1 MSTDA
6 VALLLA
12 LLTVASW
19 VASVVLIAAH
29 VSPGLRARTHDA
41 LAGQIL
47 PLAFL
52 VAAVSMAGSLYLSE
66 VADFIPCNLCWYQR
80 IAMYP
85 QVLLLAIAWYR
96 RDEGIRTYVLPMA
109 VIGACISTFHVLVER
124 FPWIEGSGGVCD
136 PANPCTIKWIEELG
150 FITIP
155 TMALSAFVLIAL
167 LMTHLS
173 PDAEQQ
179 DEHAEPDATIPEPSP
194 PEPSPSD
201 PTPSEAS

>member
-6 VALLLA
+6 VTLLLA

-19 VASVVLIAAH
+19 IASASLIAAH
-29 VSPGLRARTHDA
+29 LSPSLRARAHEH
-41 LAGQIL
+41 LEGQIL
-47 PLAFL
+47 PLALL
-52 VAAVSMAGSLYLSE
+52 VAAVSMVGSLYFSE

-85 QVLLLAIAWYR
+85 QVVLLAIAWFR
-96 RDEGIRTYVLPMA
+96 RDEAIRTYVLALA
-109 VIGACISTFHVLVER
+109 VIGACISSFHILVER

-136 PANPCTIKWIEELG
+136 PANPCTIRWVEELG

-167 LMTHLS
+167 LMSHLPS
-173 PDAEQQ
+173 GGHLGDGANAS
-179 DEHAEPDATIPEPSP
+179 DEPSTPEPI
-194 PEPSPSD
+194 
-201 PTPSEAS
+201 PSEAP

>member
-29 VSPGLRARTHDA
+29 LSPAVRARTHDL

-47 PLAFL
+47 PLALL
-52 VAAVSMAGSLYLSE
+52 VAAVSTAGSLYLSE

-96 RDEGIRTYVLPMA
+96 RDEGIRAYVLPMA

-124 FPWIEGSGGVCD
+124 YPWIEGSGGVCD
-136 PANPCTIKWIEELG
+136 PANPCTIKWIEEFG

-167 LMTHLS
+167 LMSHLPS
-173 PDAEQQ
+173 GSRTSDDPDAA
-179 DEHAEPDATIPEPSP
+179 DDPDRTRPASF
-194 PEPSPSD
+194 PSD

>member
-19 VASVVLIAAH
+19 AASAVLIAAH

-52 VAAVSMAGSLYLSE
+52 VAAVSMVGSLYLSE
-66 VADFIPCNLCWYQR
+66 VADFVPCNLCWYQR

-85 QVLLLAIAWYR
+85 QVLLLGIAWYR
-96 RDEGIRTYVLPMA
+96 RDEGIRAYVLPLA

-167 LMTHLS
+167 LMTHLPS
-173 PDAEQQ
+173 GSATPDETG
-179 DEHAEPDATIPEPSP
+179 EPQATRSDS
-194 PEPSPSD
+194 SPSES
-201 PTPSEAS
+201 TPSEAP

>member
-19 VASVVLIAAH
+19 AASALLIAAH
-29 VSPGLRARTHDA
+29 LSPGLRVRTHEA
-41 LAGQIL
+41 LSGQIL

-85 QVLLLAIAWYR
+85 QVLLLGIAWYR
-96 RDEGIRTYVLPMA
+96 RDEGIRAYVLPLA
-109 VIGACISTFHVLVER
+109 VIGACISTFHMLVER

-167 LMTHLS
+167 LMTPLPSGSDTPDESDLS
-173 PDAEQQ
+173 DDLE
-179 DEHAEPDATIPEPSP
+179 SP
-194 PEPSPSD
+194 RSTPSPSD
-201 PTPSEAS
+201 PSPSEAP

>member
-19 VASVVLIAAH
+19 VASAVLLAAH
-29 VSPGLRARTHDA
+29 LSPGLKTRTHEV
-41 LAGQIL
+41 LSGQIL
-47 PLAFL
+47 PLALL

-66 VADFIPCNLCWYQR
+66 VAGFIPCNLCWYQR

-109 VIGACISTFHVLVER
+109 VIGACISIFHVLVER

-173 PDAEQQ
+173 PGAAHP
-179 DEHAEPDATIPEPSP
+179 DEHAESDATRH
-194 PEPSPSD
+194 EPSPSE
-201 PTPSEAS
+201 PTQSEAP

>member
-6 VALLLA
+6 VTLLLA

-19 VASVVLIAAH
+19 AASATLVAAH
-29 VSPGLRARTHDA
+29 LSGGVRERVHAV

-47 PLAFL
+47 PLGFL

-66 VADFIPCNLCWYQR
+66 VADFVPCNLCWYQR

-85 QVLLLAIAWYR
+85 QVVLLGLAWLR
-96 RDEGIRTYVLPMA
+96 RDEGIRVYSLTLA
-109 VIGACISTFHVLVER
+109 VMGAAISTFHVLVER

-136 PANPCTIKWIEELG
+136 PANPCTIRWVEELG

-167 LMTHLS
+167 LMTHLPS
-173 PDAEQQ
+173 GARADAPL
-179 DEHAEPDATIPEPSP
+179 DEIVSDAP
-194 PEPSPSD
+194 
-201 PTPSEAS
+201 

>member
-6 VALLLA
+6 VTLLLA

-19 VASVVLIAAH
+19 VASAVLVVAH
-29 VSPGLRARTHDA
+29 LSVGVRAQVHRL

-47 PLAFL
+47 PLALL

-66 VADFIPCNLCWYQR
+66 VADFVPCNLCWYQR

-85 QVLLLAIAWYR
+85 QVVLLGVAWLR
-96 RDEGIRTYVLPMA
+96 RDEGIKVYSLTLA
-109 VIGACISTFHVLVER
+109 VIGATISVFHVLVER
-124 FPWIEGSGGVCD
+124 FPWLEGSGGVCD
-136 PANPCTIKWIEELG
+136 PANPCTIRWVEELG

-167 LMTHLS
+167 LMTHLPS
-173 PDAEQQ
+173 GTTADVSA
-179 DEHAEPDATIPEPSP
+179 DEIESDIP
-194 PEPSPSD
+194 
-201 PTPSEAS
+201 